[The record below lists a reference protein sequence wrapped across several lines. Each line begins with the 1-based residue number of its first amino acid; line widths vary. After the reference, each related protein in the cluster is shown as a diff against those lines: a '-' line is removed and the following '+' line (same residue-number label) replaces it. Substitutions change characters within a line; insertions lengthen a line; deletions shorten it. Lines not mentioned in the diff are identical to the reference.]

1 MDEIKDNILTVYN
14 SKDNNTG
21 DNDMIYKNAIQV
33 LHEIELNI
41 NNNINTIKYIL

>member
-21 DNDMIYKNAIQV
+21 DNDMISKNAIQV